1 MDMSY
6 LMVVIVFVDSPDLS
20 ANTLV
25 FLTSEK
31 REWLGGRY
39 INVTWDMPELV
50 AKKDEI
56 VEGDKLKNMFIF

>member
-1 MDMSY
+1 
-6 LMVVIVFVDSPDLS
+6 MVDTPEIF
-20 ANTLV
+20 AHTMV

-39 INVTWDMPELV
+39 LAATWDMEELL

-56 VEGDKLKNMFIF
+56 VQGDKLKVKLDL

>member
-1 MDMSY
+1 LS
-6 LMVVIVFVDSPDLS
+6 LIIIIVFVDLPDLS
-20 ANTLV
+20 ADTLV

-50 AKKDEI
+50 AKKDGI
-56 VEGDKLKNMFIF
+56 VEGDKLKNKFIF